1 VVRRPTDDRRPLV
14 AALRNAPEDEEFEIS
29 DEKQAV
35 ADAREWLAGR
45 GGKGIPHEEAMQR
58 LGRE

>member
-1 VVRRPTDDRRPLV
+1 MIVDLSRR
-14 AALRNAPEDEEFEIS
+14 AAQCAGDEEFEIS